1 MAAHDG
7 DVERQMDVLREIHH
21 AQVFRLLTQDLA
33 GLLTVE
39 RLGDHLSLAADL
51 VLAGDDRDV
60 LAAACAT
67 RHAETP
73 RFAVIGYGKLG
84 GKELGYASDLD
95 IVFLYD
101 DPHEAAAENYA
112 RLAQRIKLAGSR
124 AARRRACCSRPTSRC
139 ARAAASGLLV
149 SSMSAFRRY
158 QLESAW
164 LWEHQALTRARFCAG
179 DAAIGAVF
187 EAFRRDVLQ
196 AEPRPGQARRRGA
209 RRCASS
215 MLDAHPNR
223 SGLFDLKHDRGG
235 MVDIEFIVQ
244 YLVLAHSRAHYELT
258 GNLGNIA
265 LLHMAGALGLV
276 PAELAQ
282 RVADAYRE
290 YRRLQHALA
299 AERRRV
305 RARRARARRARTSRR
320 RSRCGGRCSDR
331 SRRY

>member
-1 MAAHDG
+1 
-7 DVERQMDVLREIHH
+7 MDVLREIHH
-21 AQVFRLLTQDLA
+21 ALVFRLLTQDLA

-51 VLAGDDRDV
+51 VMQV
-60 LAAACAT
+60 TIEACWRLVRT
-67 RHAETP
+67 RHTEIP

-84 GKELGYASDLD
+84 GKELGYASDVD

-101 DPHEAAAENYA
+101 DPHDAAAEHYS
-112 RLAQRIKLAGSR
+112 RLAQRASSWLSSRTSAGVLFETDLAL
-124 AARRRACCSRPTSRC
+124 RPSGG
-139 ARAAASGLLV
+139 SGLLV
-149 SSMSAFRRY
+149 SSVSAFRRY

-164 LWEHQALTRARFCAG
+164 TWEHQALTRARFCAG

-196 AEPRPGQARRRGA
+196 AERDPAKLATDVLAMRKRMA
-209 RRCASS
+209 
-215 MLDAHPNR
+215 DAHPNR

-244 YLVLAHSRAHYELT
+244 YLVLARSRAHYELT

-265 LLHMAGALGLV
+265 LLHMAGALELV
-276 PAELAQ
+276 PVDLAH

-290 YRRLQHALA
+290 YRRLQHALRLNG
-299 AERRRV
+299 AEFARIE
-305 RARRARARRARTSRR
+305 RARVAPHVEATLALWREVF
-320 RSRCGGRCSDR
+320 GSD
-331 SRRY
+331 

>member
-7 DVERQMDVLREIHH
+7 DVERQMDAMREIHH
-21 AQVFRLLTQDLA
+21 AWVFRLLMQDLA

-51 VLAGDDRDV
+51 VLAVTLEVCWKLVR
-60 LAAACAT
+60 T
-67 RHAETP
+67 RHTEIP

-95 IVFLYD
+95 IVFVYD

-112 RLAQRIKLAGSR
+112 RLAQRMNSWLSSRTPAGTLFETDLAL
-124 AARRRACCSRPTSRC
+124 RPSGG
-139 ARAAASGLLV
+139 AGLLV
-149 SSMSAFRRY
+149 SSMSAFKRY

-187 EAFRRDVLQ
+187 DALRRDLLQ
-196 AEPRPGQARRRGA
+196 ASRDPAKLAAEVLTMRQK
-209 RRCASS
+209 

-223 SGLFDLKHDRGG
+223 SELFDLKHDRGG

-244 YLVLAHSRAHYELT
+244 HLVLAHSRAHYELT

-265 LLHMAGALGLV
+265 LLHMAGALGLI
-276 PAELAQ
+276 PAALAQ
-282 RVADAYRE
+282 RVADAYRD
-290 YRRLQHALA
+290 YRRLQHRLRLNGAEFARVERASVAAHIEATAALWNAVFGPA
-299 AERRRV
+299 A
-305 RARRARARRARTSRR
+305 
-320 RSRCGGRCSDR
+320 
-331 SRRY
+331 